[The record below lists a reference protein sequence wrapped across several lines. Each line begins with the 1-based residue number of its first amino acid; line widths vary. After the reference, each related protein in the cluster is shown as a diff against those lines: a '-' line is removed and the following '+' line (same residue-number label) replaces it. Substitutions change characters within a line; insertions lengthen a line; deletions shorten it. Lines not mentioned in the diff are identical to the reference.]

1 MGASESSGDVGQ
13 AQLASRCEEA
23 ERQLSVLT
31 AEAAAAR
38 EKADALCAEVEAVKG
53 RWEGSAKE
61 AEAAWY
67 GTPCYSYSTFRIIIY
82 FGNFEGC
89 KAFSERTH
97 RTPSNTHAPIVPTHV
112 TCLYRLLS

>member
-1 MGASESSGDVGQ
+1 MGQ

-38 EKADALCAEVEAVKG
+38 EKADALCAEVEALKG

-61 AEAAWY
+61 AEAAW
-67 GTPCYSYSTFRIIIY
+67 
-82 FGNFEGC
+82 
-89 KAFSERTH
+89 
-97 RTPSNTHAPIVPTHV
+97 
-112 TCLYRLLS
+112 